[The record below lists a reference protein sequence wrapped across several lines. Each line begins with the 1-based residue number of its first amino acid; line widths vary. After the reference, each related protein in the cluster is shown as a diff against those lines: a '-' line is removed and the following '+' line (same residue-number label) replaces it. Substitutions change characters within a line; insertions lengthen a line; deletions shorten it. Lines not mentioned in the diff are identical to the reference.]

1 MTWPARLELS
11 SARLAAVETDDED
24 KLRIDDFVPAAGGE
38 WYGLL
43 YDKPAL
49 QLPPHLTWS
58 FNFPFE
64 DVSRDDETVRSA

>member
-1 MTWPARLELS
+1 M
-11 SARLAAVETDDED
+11 ETDDED

-43 YDKPAL
+43 FDNPPL
-49 QLPPHLTWS
+49 HLPPHLTWS

-64 DVSRDDETVRSA
+64 DVSREDDDSPLSLRARDEIS